1 MGEHLRPIRDK
12 VLVTNLERG
21 ERTTAGG
28 IVLLDDD
35 GKSEGIRPRW
45 CQVYAVGPEQTDVE
59 VGQWIVVEHGRWT
72 EGQDI
77 TLAGQDEP
85 IRLWMVENKCILGI
99 TRPGE
104 PDNIAVIEID
114 KD

>member
-1 MGEHLRPIRDK
+1 MGEHLRPLRDK

-35 GKSEGIRPRW
+35 GKMDGIRPRW
-45 CQVYAVGPEQTDVE
+45 AEVYAIGPDQTDVE
-59 VGQWIVVEHGRWT
+59 VGQWIIVEHGRWT
-72 EGQDI
+72 EGQDVA
-77 TLAGQDEP
+77 LDGQDTL
-85 IRLWMVENKCILGI
+85 RLWLVDNNGILGI
-99 TRPGE
+99 SEDGK
-104 PDNIAVIEID
+104 PDNIAVIEAD